1 MVLYDSLKNLG
12 NFGQKVNGKTNLA
25 DQPENYRKYRKHLEK

>member
-25 DQPENYRKYRKHLEK
+25 RPTGKL